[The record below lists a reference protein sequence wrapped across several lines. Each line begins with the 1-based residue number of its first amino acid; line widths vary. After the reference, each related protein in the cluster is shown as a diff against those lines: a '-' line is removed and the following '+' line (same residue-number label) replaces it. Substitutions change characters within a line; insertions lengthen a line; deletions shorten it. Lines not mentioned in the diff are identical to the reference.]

1 MRGLSVLLLGKEGR
15 RVVELRNLSNEDLF
29 ERWRQVLLLKYHT
42 ERPRKEA
49 YGVIGLF
56 KEYLGGRRPSADLA
70 ERYLAQFADRSQ
82 NTLAGYYAQLA
93 MFMKWYG
100 EPIDYCRV
108 SSAEE
113 MPELVDARDLDK
125 IEEAIRN
132 HQTHKELI

>member
-1 MRGLSVLLLGKEGR
+1 M
-15 RVVELRNLSNEDLF
+15 ELRNLSNEDLF

-82 NTLAGYYAQLA
+82 NTLAGYYSQLA

-108 SSAEE
+108 SPAEE